1 MGTSLNVNTTN
12 SIIKYEFLP
21 PLKKKKKRK
30 ILDHEKR
37 DSRESYFKR
46 GKTLPNSITLISL
59 LITNPFK

>member
-21 PLKKKKKRK
+21 PLKKKKRK
-30 ILDHEKR
+30 ILDHEKQ
-37 DSRESYFKR
+37 DSQESYFKR
-46 GKTLPNSITLISL
+46 GKPLPNSITLISL